1 MNLVERLM
9 KRIKVGED
17 ENIFSYINFLPQ
29 EIINGEFELSEGA
42 EKQLCE
48 LIEYLRNYFEGRYNN
63 MEYTDLNPKY
73 RESMYKINIG
83 LESIIYTIKTKNI
96 DFTPLN
102 EMTLEDKMK
111 GKDYELSNRIY
122 LDYILNNEPLFILD
136 YYGSHKR
143 CELNDEIK
151 GYIKGELR
159 VFKVIELLGHIEA
172 SRRDGTEFTRR
183 KVKLVDLD
191 NNKLY
196 YVEWTSLGSQE
207 VSDFDEKLEN

>member
-1 MNLVERLM
+1 MNLVERIM

-17 ENIFSYINFLPQ
+17 ESIFGYINFLPQ

-48 LIEYLRNYFEGRYNN
+48 LIEYLRKYFKGIYNN
-63 MEYTDLNPKY
+63 KEFIDLNPKY
-73 RESMYKINIG
+73 KEGMYKINIG
-83 LESIIYTIKTKNI
+83 LESIMYKFKTNNV
-96 DFTPLN
+96 DFTPLA
-102 EMTLEDKMK
+102 EMTLEDKIR
-111 GKDYELSNRIY
+111 GREYEIINRMY
-122 LDYILNNEPLFILD
+122 VDYILNNEPLFILD

-151 GYIKGELR
+151 GYIKGELK
-159 VFKVIELLGHIEA
+159 VFKVIELLGHIET

-183 KVKLVDLD
+183 KVKLVDLET
-191 NNKLY
+191 NKIY